1 MSGGPGRQVQE
12 DQRNHSL
19 EGPRGT
25 GLGKRWRDYILQGL
39 EIEGL
44 VSEQTLN
51 PKPGDLGV
59 KHSSTTY
66 WL

>member
-1 MSGGPGRQVQE
+1 MVPGGRFK
-12 DQRNHSL
+12 RIKRISL

-39 EIEGL
+39 EREGL